1 MSGQFKVGDICI
13 GQNHVIDT
21 HLNGM
26 ECTVVQGVTWG
37 IPLGKREPDH
47 YVLVEWANGEKTASK
62 PFHLRRKPPKQSTD
76 EWAESKV
83 RELTKPVVQP
93 EGVPA

>member
-13 GQNHVIDT
+13 VQNVRGPYAN
-21 HLNGM
+21 LNET
-26 ECTVVQGVTWG
+26 ECTVVEIRNPPHIFCG
-37 IPLGKREPDH
+37 IEFPYAVHCEDGIQRWAEPH
-47 YVLVEWANGEKTASK
+47 Q
-62 PFHLRRKPPKQSTD
+62 LRKKPPKQSTD

-93 EGVPA
+93 VTEEVA